1 MSGKMIDKNSIVFV
15 DLDDTL
21 IQTWKEKIE
30 EQTQIY
36 LKESPHL
43 FKGKVGTAEESKES
57 QQSAAV
63 VAVNSNS
70 NSAVMPNVAAL
81 EES

>member
-1 MSGKMIDKNSIVFV
+1 
-15 DLDDTL
+15 L

-36 LKESPHL
+36 LKESPNL
-43 FKGKVGTAEESKES
+43 FTGKVGGTAEESKES
-57 QQSAAV
+57 QQAAV

-70 NSAVMPNVAAL
+70 NSAVMPNVSAL
-81 EES
+81 EDS